1 VFEHLG
7 GPLSANDGTAE
18 DWPHAD
24 IAALNLV
31 AIDCLA
37 SADAPRLPG
46 WPGCR
51 TAPSGTTAN

>member
-7 GPLSANDGTAE
+7 GHTNVRGGTAQ
-18 DWPHAD
+18 DWHAD

-31 AIDCLA
+31 AIECLA
-37 SADAPRLPG
+37 TPEAPRLPG